1 MSQGAHSLASGNEWI
16 SDNHYYYKQEGI
28 VLIIG

>member
-16 SDNHYYYKQEGI
+16 SDNHYYYKQGI